1 MNEHVKI
8 VIVGITPRLH
18 QMKRS
23 FETVWNNVNEENG
36 DEVVLQKVKNRSSF
50 EGPMRKKLITMVDE

>member
-1 MNEHVKI
+1 M
-8 VIVGITPRLH
+8 IVGITPRLH